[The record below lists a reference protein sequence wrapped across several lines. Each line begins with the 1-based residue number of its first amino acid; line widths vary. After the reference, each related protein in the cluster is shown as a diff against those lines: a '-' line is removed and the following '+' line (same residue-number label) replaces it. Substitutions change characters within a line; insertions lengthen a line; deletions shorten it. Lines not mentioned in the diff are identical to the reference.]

1 MDPYEQMLAN
11 GATPEEIAAM
21 RRSMLPLARQFINV
35 GGAITNDV
43 QPGQSGTMLPLTK
56 LDIANRFTQMG
67 LDAYAAEPDVTG
79 LQQYARQRSEEGNRD
94 MLRALAAQ
102 YAGERFAPVQ
112 AQFLKRSMAAQE
124 PLKVGNAGY
133 ITPSGE
139 YVKDPTYALDRRAE
153 KYLGLGAQYM
163 RADEQERARIANEQL
178 RRDLARDAAD
188 LRRDLAGQ
196 GRYQHIQ
203 NPETGEIVLYN
214 TKTAEVMPLSG
225 VQGVSPAPPPSGAP
239 GFKLPASGG
248 PKLTDTEDKSRFYAD
263 NMARSLPSMLEV
275 YKSGYVPT
283 RIDQIAA
290 GPAATGFIGSMADA
304 VIPRSMASEN
314 GRQFYDAGRQVLI
327 SILRKESGAAITQ
340 DEWTSYGPVHLPW
353 PGDSQKDRQRK
364 MQNLKSMAN
373 SMANSAGPA
382 KRFWVPFDM
391 QVDQISNDDNDVID
405 LTP

>member
-21 RRSMLPLARQFINV
+21 RRTMLPLTRQLNSV

-43 QPGQSGTMLPLTK
+43 QPGQMMLPQTRRGLA
-56 LDIANRFTQMG
+56 DYFTRRG

-102 YAGERFAPVQ
+102 LAGERFAPVQ
-112 AQFLKRSMAAQE
+112 AQFLKRAMAAQE

-139 YVKDPTYALDRRAE
+139 YVKDTTYAQERRAE

-163 RADEQERARIANEQL
+163 RADEQEKARIANEQF
-178 RRDLARDAAD
+178 RRE
-188 LRRDLAGQ
+188 LAGQ

-214 TKTAEVMPLSG
+214 TKTAEVMPLPG
-225 VQGVSPAPPPSGAP
+225 VQGSPPAPPPSGAP

-248 PKLTDTEDKSRFYAD
+248 PKLTETQDKSRFYAD

-275 YKSGYVPT
+275 YKSGYEPT

-290 GPAATGFIGSMADA
+290 GPTATGFIGSMADA
-304 VIPRSMASEN
+304 VIPRSMASEK
-314 GRQFYDAGRQVLI
+314 GRQFYDAGRQVLAA
-327 SILRKESGAAITQ
+327 ILRKESGAAITQ
-340 DEWTSYGPVHLPW
+340 DEWTSYGPIYLPW
-353 PGDSQKDRQRK
+353 PGESQKDRQRK
-364 MQNLKSMAN
+364 MQDLKSMAN
-373 SMANSAGPA
+373 SMAISAGPA
-382 KRFWVPFDM
+382 QRFWVPFDM
-391 QVDQISNDDNDVID
+391 QVDQIGNDDGGIID